1 MVRESLP
8 EQEHA
13 GFQESTTM
21 RRFPRTLLP
30 TALALG
36 LLLSQALPALACGSL
51 VAPNGAVRLSRAT
64 TLVAWH
70 NGIEHYMTAF
80 TYQGDVSNLGWIVPL
95 PAVPTKIEEGGAWT
109 LQRLQRETHPLP
121 REFSA
126 AGAVNDAA
134 ASAEVLQQVQ
144 VEALDITVLRGSGQ
158 EVIEWCRQNNF
169 VLDKETSAHLL
180 RYAQGSPIF
189 MAAKYN
195 TERARARGQ
204 LVGDGAPVLITMP
217 TKHLWV
223 PLEVLA
229 LDNQPVKADLYL
241 LTDTP
246 VNTSDVGALVGQ
258 SPVGTQVPGA
268 PGFTVAFQEQMNDSL
283 YHDLATDRNG
293 SWVPRDAW
301 LTYLTLD
308 STEPQVT
315 YDLGISSSGVIR
327 LAPFGTRPDLVAEAS
342 HARSLPGWLPQLP
355 LGTPQFVITL
365 VLALA
370 FAGGLGYLLWRG
382 RRPLGPTSPGA

>member
-1 MVRESLP
+1 
-8 EQEHA
+8 
-13 GFQESTTM
+13 M
-21 RRFPRTLLP
+21 RRSLKLLLP

-36 LLLSQALPALACGSL
+36 LLLTQALPALACGSL

-70 NGIEHYMTAF
+70 DGVEHYMTAF

-109 LQRLQRETHPLP
+109 LQRLQRETHPQPQRLFASDAP
-121 REFSA
+121 EA
-126 AGAVNDAA
+126 TAG
-134 ASAEVLQQVQ
+134 SAEVLQQVQ
-144 VEALDITVLRGSGQ
+144 VEALDITVLKGSGQ

-169 VLDKETSAHLL
+169 VLDAETSAHLL

-204 LVGDGAPVLITMP
+204 LQGDGAPVLITMP

-229 LDNQPVKADLYL
+229 LDNQPVEADLYL
-241 LTDTP
+241 LTDNP

-268 PGFTVAFQEQMNDSL
+268 PGFTLAFQEPMNDSL
-283 YHDLATDRNG
+283 YHDLSTDRNG
-293 SWVPRDAW
+293 GWVPRNAW

-308 STEPQVT
+308 STEPQVG

-327 LAPFGTRPDLVAEAS
+327 LAPFGTKPELVAEAPQ
-342 HARSLPGWLPQLP
+342 ARSLPGWLPQLP
-355 LGTPQFVITL
+355 IGTPQFVLT
-365 VLALA
+365 LALLLVC
-370 FAGGLGYLLWRG
+370 AGAIGSLIWRRG
-382 RRPLGPTSPGA
+382 RLGVAQHADGRSAAARQPQEPVL